1 MSPMSGR
8 SSPNWRHGAEQG
20 FAPIKQVYAAKIA
33 AHYRPMRGAMIRLLL
48 GAALL
53 FPSAGHAQ
61 TDAGGSSASV
71 SYNAAIVSDYR
82 FRGLS
87 YSNRKPA
94 VQGGADIYFQSG
106 WFVGTW
112 LSSVANYGGAHAEVD
127 LYGGYS
133 GSAGGWNYTAT
144 LLGYV
149 YPDGR
154 DTDYFEMQSTV
165 AHTIGPATATV
176 TVAYYP
182 KQWNA
187 SSNLYTGLGAD
198 VAILGTPFT
207 ASASVGREN
216 GSYDEKWDWSAG
228 LSYTL
233 DKLEISASYVDSNY
247 KGALEAG
254 KNGRAT
260 ALLSVKALF

>member
-8 SSPNWRHGAEQG
+8 SSPNWRRDGDQASLQQSR
-20 FAPIKQVYAAKIA
+20 FTRALLQTMIA
-33 AHYRPMRGAMIRLLL
+33 SMRGAMIRLLL
-48 GAALL
+48 GAVALI
-53 FPSAGHAQ
+53 PATGHAQ
-61 TDAGGSSASV
+61 TEAGGASTTI

-82 FRGLS
+82 FRGIS

-94 VQGGADIYFQSG
+94 VQGGADISFPSG

-127 LYGGYS
+127 IYGGYS
-133 GSAGGWNYTAT
+133 GSADGWNYTAT
-144 LLGYV
+144 ILGYV

-154 DTDYFEMQSTV
+154 NTDYFELQSTV
-165 AHTIGPATATV
+165 AHTIGPATATL

-187 SSNLYTGLGAD
+187 SSNLYTGIGAD

-228 LSYTL
+228 ISCTI